1 MVALRGSG
9 FLSADVGPCILQV
22 GRGDHASTA
31 QLAQQAAQLKI
42 DPGQADF
49 EGALRGNILR
59 ADAAH
64 PAGSKAKVAG
74 HGTVCATDT
83 HQPTEVGFGGVF
95 HMFSIRY
102 LIPKLSIKNCMGFL
116 FLYTGI
122 MKNGDKFERAVVTLL
137 EERIEARGMSHSD
150 FARDVMG
157 GDPIRAWRLCRAKD
171 GRTRRLRL
179 SEVYDAAEVLGE
191 DFASLMWQLVQEAKK
206 RGLIE

>member
-31 QLAQQAAQLKI
+31 QLAKQGAQLEV
-42 DPGQADF
+42 GRSYADF

-95 HMFSIRY
+95 HVFSIRY
-102 LIPKLSIKNCMGFL
+102 LIPKMSIKNCMGFL
-116 FLYTGI
+116 FLYTGP
-122 MKNGDKFERAVVTLL
+122 MKNGDQFERAVVALL

-150 FARDVMG
+150 FARDVMD
-157 GDPIRAWRLCRAKD
+157 GDPIRAWRLCRAKE

-206 RGLIE
+206 RGMIE

>member
-1 MVALRGSG
+1 MVALCGVG
-9 FLSADVGPCILQV
+9 LLGADIRPGLLQV
-22 GRGDHASTA
+22 GRGDDASAA
-31 QLAQQAAQLKI
+31 QLAQQAAQLKV
-42 DPGQADF
+42 GRGNADF

-74 HGTVCATDT
+74 HGTKGAEDFY
-83 HQPTEVGFGGVF
+83 QPTEVGFGSVF
-95 HMFSIRY
+95 HVFSIRY
-102 LIPKLSIKNCMGFL
+102 LLPKMSIKNCMGFL
-116 FLYTGI
+116 FLYTGL
-122 MKNGDKFERAVVTLL
+122 MKNGDQFERAVVTLL

-150 FARDVMG
+150 FARDVMD
-157 GDPIRAWRLCRAKD
+157 GDPIRSWRLCRAKD

-206 RGLIE
+206 RGMIE